1 MCNPCSLIHLPFF
14 ILRLLNT
21 KWIVP
26 NVYIGDLEEEDDF
39 EDEEDDSLFALSKLT
54 ETQALDVL
62 TKQSSLE
69 AIDELAR
76 SDIIDLLVEMGANVN
91 YRKDDFS
98 LTPLA
103 HAVVKGHADC
113 AVALIDHGA
122 RVTMVGIDPRYM
134 VTFAIQSGDTGL
146 FHRLVTEGINIHEPY
161 SFSDFEKRTQ
171 LDVAVDIG
179 QEGFAE
185 LLLDLGL
192 DPYAGR
198 GYVWL
203 TNRARELGLDNVV
216 SKLET
221 YNRGQ
226 NASLELPVAPSL
238 RKAVPLPN
246 EDVIHDVEEDPE
258 TMAKE
263 ERLKWEKVADQF
275 YEKWRNGEGGY
286 QMELLNEEDFEDDEF
301 DTAVLGMDPDEEFD
315 QEDVDAQFRIMV
327 ERAID
332 DEDRQERLHIA
343 RDFLIGKL
351 MNI

>member
-1 MCNPCSLIHLPFF
+1 
-14 ILRLLNT
+14 
-21 KWIVP
+21 
-26 NVYIGDLEEEDDF
+26 
-39 EDEEDDSLFALSKLT
+39 
-54 ETQALDVL
+54 
-62 TKQSSLE
+62 
-69 AIDELAR
+69 
-76 SDIIDLLVEMGANVN
+76 
-91 YRKDDFS
+91 
-98 LTPLA
+98 
-103 HAVVKGHADC
+103 
-113 AVALIDHGA
+113 
-122 RVTMVGIDPRYM
+122 MVGIDPRYM

-301 DTAVLGMDPDEEFD
+301 DTAVRPFWQTAKTEDILWNPPKEEEPDDEAALEYYTREGGGGGRSTRAWGYNDNDYDDDAASFDLDSAMATRPPGGFIRTPDTTVVDARKRASSSSSGSRSSTTSAGIYRTPEVRRSLKVLGMDPDEEFD